1 MDEQIPTFL
10 AVTGQED
17 ESIAKQFLEVAGG
30 DLELA
35 VTLYMESGGN
45 TNNNTNNGNNN
56 EFQDDESYA
65 KQLQEQAYGGNGD
78 DQVREADTNI
88 HRHETLI
95 DSFGGF
101 SGGMHTMNRPVDI
114 FGQRQQ
120 GIFHQ
125 SFNFNDRSINSYNAY
140 DDEEEEEDEEEDE
153 DEYYDSHNNN
163 NNNNEHDI
171 EILDSDEEE
180 NNDDIEVI
188 SSTRNNGGRRRRLR
202 QTRNS
207 ELTSTQRR
215 LANLFRPPFDIINVL
230 NLDQAKKLGKE
241 DKKWILINIQDSS
254 EFQSQVYNRD
264 FWSNSRIKQII
275 KENFIFLQYQKD
287 SFDGEN
293 YINFYHVD
301 KLPHLAILDP
311 LTGER
316 VYKWEDGIVPTIQ
329 KWIDEIYKFLDEF
342 SLNPQFNN
350 PLIKHERKIDPD
362 SLTEEQQIEL
372 AMKQSVMDNGSST
385 NNGSSADNAIDLDS
399 DEEEDVSGVQD
410 LEEEDDEDVDS
421 EPKDPFDSIKPI
433 DHPEST
439 EQPITR
445 VQIRFPNGK
454 RLVRKLNL
462 QEKLITLFE
471 WLKYVLET
479 NSKDYG
485 LEPKDKFK
493 LSDSSNK
500 SFKFI
505 ENLDN
510 TIEGS
515 NLKNASILLEK
526 D

>member
-10 AVTGQED
+10 AVTGIED
-17 ESIAKQFLEVAGG
+17 ESIAKQFLEVTGG

-35 VTLYMESGGN
+35 VTLYMESGQHGGGN
-45 TNNNTNNGNNN
+45 SNNNNNTATS
-56 EFQDDESYA
+56 DESYA
-65 KQLQEQAYGGNGD
+65 KQLQEQAYGGEE
-78 DQVREADTNI
+78 VREADTNI

-101 SGGMHTMNRPVDI
+101 SGAMNPMNRPVDI

-125 SFNFNDRSINSYNAY
+125 GFNFNDRSINSYNAY
-140 DDEEEEEDEEEDE
+140 DDDDDNDNDEEED
-153 DEYYDSHNNN
+153 DEYYDTSNNTN
-163 NNNNEHDI
+163 NHDI
-171 EILDSDEEE
+171 EILDSDEED
-180 NNDDIEVI
+180 NDDIEVI

-202 QTRNS
+202 QDRDT

-215 LANLFRPPFDIINVL
+215 LANLFRPPFDIISIL
-230 NLDQAKKLGKE
+230 NLDQARNQAKE
-241 DKKWILINIQDSS
+241 ESKWILINIQDSS
-254 EFQSQVYNRD
+254 EFQSQVFNRD
-264 FWSNSRIKQII
+264 FWSNSRIKQIVR
-275 KENFIFLQYQKD
+275 ENFIFLQYQKD
-287 SFDGEN
+287 TFDGES

-316 VYKWEDGIVPTIQ
+316 VMKWKDGEVPQVQ

-342 SLNPQFNN
+342 SLNPQVNN

-372 AMKQSVMDNGSST
+372 AMKQSVMDNGSNS
-385 NNGSSADNAIDLDS
+385 NSNSNGNSIENAIDLDS
-399 DEEEDVSGVQD
+399 DEDEEDSGPPE
-410 LEEEDDEDVDS
+410 LEDEEIIE
-421 EPKDPFDSIKPI
+421 EPKDPFESIKVI
-433 DHPEST
+433 DHPEPT

-454 RLVRKLNL
+454 RLVRKLNV
-462 QEKLITLFE
+462 QDKLTVLFE
-471 WLKYVLET
+471 WLKFVLEN
-479 NSKDYG
+479 NSQDYG
-485 LEPKDKFK
+485 LEKSDKFT

-505 ENLDN
+505 ENLDK
-510 TIEGS
+510 TIEDS
-515 NLKNASILLEK
+515 NLKNANILLEK